1 MRSLI
6 TAIQA
11 AVLVA
16 IAIGVATLPAA
27 AQPSPAAPTGTST
40 TGASTGSYPGFS
52 GLQSQNLDTA
62 LQFMETMGNQA
73 EADGIRAL
81 AEAGDISAD
90 ELDSG
95 TSGETDPVT
104 GHITI
109 DNDTITPFTRFR
121 NQPPLDGDNPA
132 HLSEIAGLAGT
143 LIHEFTHSGQSY
155 GEWASSNWAATAGYG
170 NASELEGWSAGLSAL
185 ESWIQSF
192 RDDLRDAQEGGA
204 DADEIARLARAVRD
218 LAALYQSLRG
228 DFEKLKFGTITW
240 LADDGTFLDFNATNQ
255 MLIGLIDD
263 METIIAGD
271 QDDLDSPDSA
281 AHASTNAVRNAVSV
295 AVNNV
300 AVNVGI
306 RNVTHGIPQMP
317 IHVAPPR
324 VETPRPTV
332 MLTAGPSR
340 PFGTQ

>member
-6 TAIQA
+6 TAKLA
-11 AVLVA
+11 ATLVA

-40 TGASTGSYPGFS
+40 TGASTGSYPGLS

-73 EADGIRAL
+73 EADAIRAL

-90 ELDSG
+90 DLDSG

-104 GHITI
+104 GDITI
-109 DNDTITPFTRFR
+109 NNDTITPFTRFR

-155 GEWASSNWAATAGYG
+155 GEWATSNWAATLGYG

-263 METIIAGD
+263 METIIVGYE
-271 QDDLDSPDSA
+271 DDLGSPSPA
-281 AHASTNAVRNAVSV
+281 AHASSNAVRNAVS
-295 AVNNV
+295 A

-306 RNVTHGIPQMP
+306 RSVTHGIPQMP

-324 VETPRPTV
+324 VEPPRSYTI
-332 MLTAGPSR
+332 TAGPSHYR
-340 PFGTQ
+340 Y